1 MLIERVVQHE
11 RTEVLN
17 RVERVAAAADD
28 RAHVRAGQF
37 KTQLV
42 ALDLRQNGHLTLDAH
57 LLHQAGD
64 ERGRKLLCLL
74 HALLGNRDQLAL
86 LGNGRGDRALLARA
100 ALTARTVAAFTV
112 RAVAALTARTLYLE
126 LFRNEIRRSRLD
138 QTRGVVLVGDRQLL
152 RLLSRL
158 FRLRRRLFRLGGR
171 LRLGLLFCNIGGF
184 VGHADARRSRTD
196 AENALFAVVEYLY
209 GYVIAVK
216 TQLTQRVFDRCI
228 AVLAGC
234 F

>member
-28 RAHVRAGQF
+28 RAHVRAGQL

-42 ALDLRQNGHLTLDAH
+42 ALDLRQNSHLTLDAH
-57 LLHQAGD
+57 LLHQAED

-86 LGNGRGDRALLARA
+86 LGNGRGDRALLART

-138 QTRGVVLVGDRQLL
+138 QTRGVVLVGDGQLL

-158 FRLRRRLFRLGGR
+158 FRLGSR

-184 VGHADARRSRTD
+184 VGHADARRGRTD